1 MPEPVIL
8 VHGGAGWRESA
19 ARLPAAIA
27 ACEEAARAGQEVLAS
42 GGSALDAVE
51 RAVCVL
57 EDEPLLNAGRGSYAN
72 TAGEIEMD
80 ALIMEGA
87 ALDLGAVIGITRVL
101 HPISLARRVM
111 SDTPHAVL
119 AGEGASRFADA
130 IGFPRCD
137 PAELAAGEA
146 RPAAPGDTVG
156 AVALDA
162 NGNLAAATSTGGIPR
177 KLPGRVGDS
186 PLAGC
191 GAYADN
197 GSAAVSATGDGEA
210 LMKIVISK
218 LVADRVAGGAE
229 PQRACEAALDLLR
242 ERFPEASGG
251 LIALD
256 AQGRLG
262 VSFSSAAM
270 PHAYAI
276 GSGAIVTGS

>member
-1 MPEPVIL
+1 MTEPVIL

-27 ACEEAARAGQEVLAS
+27 ACEAAARGGQEVLVG

-51 RAVCVL
+51 RAVWVL

-80 ALIMEGA
+80 ALIMDGA

-101 HPISLARRVM
+101 HPISLARHVM
-111 SDTPHAVL
+111 SD
-119 AGEGASRFADA
+119 
-130 IGFPRCD
+130 
-137 PAELAAGEA
+137 
-146 RPAAPGDTVG
+146 
-156 AVALDA
+156 
-162 NGNLAAATSTGGIPR
+162 TGGIPR

-186 PLAGC
+186 PLVGC

-197 GSAAVSATGDGEA
+197 ASAAVSATGDGEA

-218 LVADRVAGGAE
+218 LVADRVAGGAD
-229 PQRACEAALDLLR
+229 PQQACDAALEVLR
-242 ERFPEASGG
+242 ARFPGASGG

-256 AQGRLG
+256 ARERLG
-262 VSFSSAAM
+262 IAFNSAAM

-276 GSGAIVTGS
+276 AGGEIVTGS